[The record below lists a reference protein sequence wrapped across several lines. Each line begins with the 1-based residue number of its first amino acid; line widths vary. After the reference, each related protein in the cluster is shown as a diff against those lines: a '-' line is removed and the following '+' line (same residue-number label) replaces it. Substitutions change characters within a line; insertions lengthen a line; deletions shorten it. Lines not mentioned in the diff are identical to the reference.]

1 MRRPKESDCEKQ
13 SRSSKRLDQ
22 AIGDYLRLGIESR
35 RQIIERCAELPGAF
49 RVERPDPSM
58 HPTQVFG
65 VPMATGYFARLV
77 RDALGKEAKI
87 KRAAELLLSPT
98 GAPKAKKHYSPSK
111 GGKAKGS
118 GRGGPKLIYTPVL
131 GQPRNKRTK

>member
-1 MRRPKESDCEKQ
+1 
-13 SRSSKRLDQ
+13 LDQ
-22 AIGDYLRLGIESR
+22 ALEDYLRLSIESR

-65 VPMATGYFARLV
+65 VPMLTGYFARLV

-98 GAPKAKKHYSPSK
+98 GAPKPKAKKHYSHSK
-111 GGKAKGS
+111 VGKAKGS